1 MRTVEDVMTRTV
13 AIVSREAPYKEIVRL
28 MDEHRVSALPV
39 VDGSGLVVGIVS
51 EADLLL
57 KEEFPPLEPG
67 RAPLIRRHRADRA
80 KASGSKAEDL
90 MTVEVVT
97 IRPSATLSEAARTM
111 HRHGIKRLP
120 VVGPD
125 GEIVGIV
132 SRKDLLKV
140 FLRPDAEILDEVR
153 TRVLGEV
160 LWLGP
165 NTVRVGVHE
174 GNVTLDGRVEQRS
187 LIPIIVRLVYSVDGV
202 VDVDERLEWA
212 DDDLEYREGVPYGV
226 LRAGLR

>member
-1 MRTVEDVMTRTV
+1 
-13 AIVSREAPYKEIVRL
+13 
-28 MDEHRVSALPV
+28 
-39 VDGSGLVVGIVS
+39 
-51 EADLLL
+51 
-57 KEEFPPLEPG
+57 
-67 RAPLIRRHRADRA
+67 
-80 KASGSKAEDL
+80 
-90 MTVEVVT
+90 
-97 IRPSATLSEAARTM
+97 M

-174 GNVTLDGRVEQRS
+174 GTVTLDGRVEQRS